1 MLFLDHGDHTSKD
14 PLAETILSDDGC
26 LTEARFYAK
35 GGKET
40 ACVAMVRGKKG
51 VTGYHVVVWCGKLP
65 RECGMG

>member
-1 MLFLDHGDHTSKD
+1 MLFLDHDHTSKD

-26 LTEARFYAK
+26 LTEARFSAK

-51 VTGYHVVVWCGKLP
+51 CDRVPCCRVVWEAAP
-65 RECGMG
+65 